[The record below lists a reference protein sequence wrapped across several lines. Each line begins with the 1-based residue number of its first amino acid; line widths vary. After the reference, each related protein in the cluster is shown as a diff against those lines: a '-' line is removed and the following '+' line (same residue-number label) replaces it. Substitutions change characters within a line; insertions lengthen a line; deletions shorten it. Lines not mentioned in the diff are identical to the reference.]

1 MGSRW
6 LTQNEMNTAFTVFG
20 HTIPYQK
27 IYVTSALGIGNRP
40 YTLPD
45 ATKWGYYAINI
56 GSKVTWN
63 TLIHELTHVW
73 QGYNTPFAWD
83 YVLNSVFS
91 QALSSDAYAYKLGA
105 DWGDYNVE
113 QQASIVEDWYKRG
126 RSSKD
131 KAFPYI
137 RDYVWKGIS
146 KIGYQS
152 NSDYD
157 GILK

>member
-1 MGSRW
+1 M
-6 LTQNEMNTAFTVFG
+6 
-20 HTIPYQK
+20 PYRSSPS
-27 IYVTSALGIGNRP
+27 VTSA
-40 YTLPD
+40 
-45 ATKWGYYAINI
+45 AAQAF
-56 GSKVTWN
+56 SK
-63 TLIHELTHVW
+63 
-73 QGYNTPFAWD
+73 
-83 YVLNSVFS
+83 
-91 QALSSDAYAYKLGA
+91 DAYAYSLGM